1 MVNRPPTS
9 IYKKR
14 REITEMEIKLNV
26 YDDENNV
33 VKTATAEVTELK
45 FGSIRSLMKL
55 LNIDDINDT
64 AQLLKVVYGAWEQL
78 TKILNSCFPEMTDE
92 DWDNVKVSEL
102 VIVLVAILKY
112 SFTQMLSIPADSKN

>member
-1 MVNRPPTS
+1 
-9 IYKKR
+9 
-14 REITEMEIKLNV
+14 MELKLNV
-26 YDDENNV
+26 YDDENKV
-33 VKTATAEVTELK
+33 VKTATAEVMELK

-78 TKILNSCFPEMTDE
+78 TKILNGCFPEMTDE

-102 VIVLVAILKY
+102 VVVLVAILKY
-112 SFTQMLSIPADSKN
+112 SFTQMLSIPTDSKN

>member
-1 MVNRPPTS
+1 M
-9 IYKKR
+9 KL
-14 REITEMEIKLNV
+14 KLNV

-33 VKTATAEVTELK
+33 VKTATAEVMELK

-78 TKILNSCFPEMTDE
+78 TKILNSFFPEMTDE

-112 SFTQMLSIPADSKN
+112 SFTQMLSIPTDSKN

>member
-1 MVNRPPTS
+1 
-9 IYKKR
+9 
-14 REITEMEIKLNV
+14 MELKLNV
-26 YDDENNV
+26 YDNENKV
-33 VKTATAEVTELK
+33 VKTATAEVMELK

-78 TKILNSCFPEMTDE
+78 TKILNGCFPEMTDE

-102 VIVLVAILKY
+102 VVVLVAILKY
-112 SFTQMLSIPADSKN
+112 SFTQMLSIPTDSKN

>member
-1 MVNRPPTS
+1 
-9 IYKKR
+9 
-14 REITEMEIKLNV
+14 MELKLNV
-26 YDDENNV
+26 YDDENKV
-33 VKTATAEVTELK
+33 VKTATAEVMELK

-55 LNIDDINDT
+55 LKVDDINDT

-78 TKILNSCFPEMTDE
+78 TKILNGCFPEMTDE

-102 VIVLVAILKY
+102 VIVLVTILKY